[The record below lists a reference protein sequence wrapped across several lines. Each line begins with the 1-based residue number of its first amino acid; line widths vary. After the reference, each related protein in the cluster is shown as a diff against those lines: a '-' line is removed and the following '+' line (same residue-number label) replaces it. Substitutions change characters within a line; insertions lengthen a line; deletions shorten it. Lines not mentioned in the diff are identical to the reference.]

1 VTDTRPAALWEYTDT
16 GNDQAVLLAPE
27 AVRDALP
34 ADVVAVLDAE
44 AVWLTADAVR
54 DLRDAL
60 NRVLVEDGGS
70 EEDTYRQSTLEGA
83 QALHAAQHR
92 QLEAASRRITRA
104 VDEQTA
110 ILARLADEP
119 GLQLSATVG
128 TMLGVQRRLV
138 AAFGD
143 LLAAVAGQP

>member
-1 VTDTRPAALWEYTDT
+1 MTDGPVWLWEYTDAA
-16 GNDQAVLLAPE
+16 DAQAVLWPSE
-27 AVRDALP
+27 AVRDVLP
-34 ADVVAVLDAE
+34 ADVVAVLDAPL
-44 AVWLTADAVR
+44 VWLTSDAAR

-70 EEDTYRQSTLEGA
+70 EENTYRQSTLEGA

-104 VDEQTA
+104 VDEQAA